1 MDAYLF
7 DKGEP
12 NPLVDSD
19 QAVDSSEV
27 LTHPRL
33 RVPQRDQVE
42 MHYAALDQLLPAE
55 HQVRI
60 VWECVCRLDLSRW
73 LKDIKAVEGHGGRNA
88 TDPRLLLA
96 LWVYATLDGIG
107 SAREL
112 DRQCVNSLPY
122 QWLCGGVSVNYHLLA
137 DFRSQNASA
146 WDEMLTQIVAS
157 LLAENLVTMRRVAQD
172 GMRVRAN
179 AGKSSFRTRSRL
191 GEFLEQAR
199 EQVENLKRLADE
211 SSDEVNKRQR
221 AARERAA
228 AERAKRVEEAL
239 RNCEQLQQEREAAG
253 RNGERRKKPPRAS
266 TTDPEARIMQFAH
279 GGYAPGYN
287 IQFST
292 DTAAGVIVGVEVTN
306 VGSDQR
312 QLLPML
318 DQSQER
324 YDQVPEEVLV
334 DGGYASLEAV
344 EQAAEKNCS
353 VYSPLR
359 EEEKQLKAGKN
370 PYVPKPG
377 DHPSVAAWRQRM
389 GTELAKKIYRL
400 RCQTAEWVNANC
412 RNRGMQQLPVR
423 GQTKCRIVALLYA
436 ITHNLIIGAKLR
448 ASQLAAS

>member
-12 NPLVDSD
+12 IPTAESE
-19 QAVDSSEV
+19 QAVDGSEV
-27 LTHPRL
+27 LSRPRL
-33 RVPQRDQVE
+33 RVPHRDQVE

-60 VWECVCRLDLSRW
+60 VWECICRLDLSRW
-73 LKDIKAVEGHGGRNA
+73 LKDIKAVEGHVGRNA

-96 LWVYATLDGIG
+96 LWVYATLDGVG

-112 DRQCVNSLPY
+112 DRLCLNSLPY

-137 DFRSQNASA
+137 DFRSQNANA

-172 GMRVRAN
+172 GMRVRAH
-179 AGKSSFRTRSRL
+179 AGKSSFRTRPRL
-191 GEFLEQAR
+191 GEFLQQAR

-211 SSDEVNKRQR
+211 SPDEVSKRHR

-228 AERAKRVEEAL
+228 AERAKRVEDAI
-239 RNCEQLQQEREAAG
+239 RNCEQLQQERQASG
-253 RNGERRKKPPRAS
+253 RNGARRKKPPRAS
-266 TTDPEARIMQFAH
+266 TTDPEARTMQFAH

-287 IQFST
+287 VQFST
-292 DTAAGVIVGVEVTN
+292 DTASGVIVGVEVTN

-318 DQSQER
+318 DQLQER
-324 YDQVPEEVLV
+324 YGRVPDEVLV
-334 DGGYASLEAV
+334 DGGFASLEAV
-344 EQAAEKNCS
+344 EQSAEKNCN

-359 EEEKQLKAGKN
+359 EEEKQLQAGKN

-389 GTELAKKIYRL
+389 GTGIAKAIYRL
-400 RCQTAEWVNANC
+400 RCQTAEWVNATC
-412 RNRGMQQLPVR
+412 RNRGLQQLPVR
-423 GQTKCRIVALLYA
+423 GQAKCRTVALLYA
-436 ITHNLIIGAKLR
+436 ITHNLLLGAKLR